1 MIIVYI
7 IAAIIAIP
15 LIAAAFLSK
24 DFSIEETITI
34 NKPKQVVFNYL
45 KIVKNA
51 ENFNKWVMADPN
63 LKKNFAGTDGTVGF
77 VYSWESD
84 MKNVGQGEQEIMGI
98 TDGEKID
105 YQIRFIK
112 PFEGISASSLILT
125 AVSTKQTKV
134 AWTFSNERS
143 YGMRIFHFLFNL
155 RKVLG
160 KDLQTSLV
168 NLKNVLEK

>member
-1 MIIVYI
+1 
-7 IAAIIAIP
+7 
-15 LIAAAFLSK
+15 
-24 DFSIEETITI
+24 
-34 NKPKQVVFNYL
+34 
-45 KIVKNA
+45 
-51 ENFNKWVMADPN
+51 MADPN

-77 VYSWESD
+77 VYSWESE
-84 MKNVGQGEQEIMGI
+84 MKNVGQGEQEIIGI

-112 PFEGISASSLILT
+112 PFKGISASSLILS
-125 AVSTKQTKV
+125 AASSEQTKITL
-134 AWTFSNERS
+134 TFSNERS

-168 NLKNVLEK
+168 NLKTVLEK